1 MRLLRAI
8 RRRVDE
14 SLSLCSFSL
23 FNEPTFYG
31 TAGNRANV
39 ETTTA
44 MERTRS
50 AAQRPMGG
58 EGVVRAKGCAPSTVS
73 KTHSPRSEENRRIEG
88 IAVSKASLSI
98 GKSQCEGNS
107 KRRKR
112 EKESGL

>member
-50 AAQRPMGG
+50 AAQRPMDYWCGAG
-58 EGVVRAKGCAPSTVS
+58 PTDFVVAMVGRESSERKGARHRQSQKHTAPGAKKIVGL
-73 KTHSPRSEENRRIEG
+73 RE
-88 IAVSKASLSI
+88 
-98 GKSQCEGNS
+98 SQFP
-107 KRRKR
+107 KPVYP
-112 EKESGL
+112 